1 MESKGLP
8 TMKCLL
14 LVMCT
19 QIDSSF
25 EAVADMSSVFVLSSS
40 TITLMS
46 SSGNRPRPRESAE
59 AHEIGTG
66 SVNRP
71 RLRETAQVQ

>member
-1 MESKGLP
+1 MKSKGLP

-19 QIDSSF
+19 QIDSS
-25 EAVADMSSVFVLSSS
+25 ADMSSVFVLSSS

-59 AHEIGTG
+59 AHQIGTG

>member
-59 AHEIGTG
+59 AYEIGIDSG
-66 SVNRP
+66 NRP

>member
-1 MESKGLP
+1 
-8 TMKCLL
+8 
-14 LVMCT
+14 MCT

-59 AHEIGTG
+59 AHEIGTDVRIDPG
-66 SVNRP
+66 
-71 RLRETAQVQ
+71 

>member
-1 MESKGLP
+1 MKSKGLP

-46 SSGNRPRPRESAE
+46 SSGNRPRPRESAQ
-59 AHEIGTG
+59 AQEIGTDSG
-66 SVNRP
+66 NRP

>member
-1 MESKGLP
+1 MKSKGLP

-25 EAVADMSSVFVLSSS
+25 EAVADMSPVFVLISS

-46 SSGNRPRPRESAE
+46 GSGNRPRPRESAQ
-59 AHEIGTG
+59 AQEIGPDSG
-66 SVNRP
+66 NRP